1 VPSKPVRALATLVLT
16 ACLGLAPLTPA
27 GATPAPAAAGPAG
40 PGTTAASDT
49 GSAEDTLELRDQFF
63 GTPSAEP
70 GPGPGSGTRSARRG
84 DALPRPQWDS
94 SLARGLEC
102 TDLVCIHY
110 VTGSGDAPPP
120 ASSTGGT
127 PDWVAL
133 TLRTAHESLLRML
146 QLGWPLPPADA
157 GAGGTAQFDVY
168 LQDVGRRGL
177 YGYCAPERLVPGE
190 RNVASSYCVL
200 DNDFAEFAL
209 PPTPSMRV
217 TVAHELFHAVQFGL
231 DAREDGWFLE
241 ATATWMEEQVT
252 DDVDDNRQY
261 LRHGQ
266 LGDPGTP
273 LDTFDNGLGSYG
285 NWIFFQR
292 LTQRFGLQAV
302 RQVWARADG
311 HVGRRNDFSI
321 RGVRRYVESRGVSWP
336 RFYAGF
342 VAANRTPTSSYAEGS
357 AYRATAPQSRARL
370 GRARRAWGRTVT
382 LDHLTGQV
390 ASLRPAPGLR
400 RGRLL
405 IAVDA
410 GRRAT
415 APAAHVVLVGRH
427 GVIGRSPLRLDRRGH
442 GSRVVRFHRPR
453 VRRVEV
459 VVANASTRYTCH
471 RDTQFAC
478 AGKPRDDRQRFR
490 VTARVL
496 R

>member
-1 VPSKPVRALATLVLT
+1 VPNFLVRTLATLLL
-16 ACLGLAPLTPA
+16 AASLGLGPATPA
-27 GATPAPAAAGPAG
+27 GAAAGTADPAPATTGRAAG
-40 PGTTAASDT
+40 
-49 GSAEDTLELRDQFF
+49 EDTLELRDAFF
-63 GTPSAEP
+63 GATPA
-70 GPGPGSGTRSARRG
+70 GDARRSARSV
-84 DALPRPQWDS
+84 LPRPSWDPS
-94 SLARGLEC
+94 VPQAREC
-102 TDLVCIHY
+102 TDLVCVHY
-110 VTGSGDAPPP
+110 VRTGVDAPPP
-120 ASSTGGT
+120 ASSTGTT

-133 TLRTAHESLLRML
+133 TLSTAQESFLRMVA
-146 QLGWPLPPADA
+146 LGWPLPPADR
-157 GAGGTAQFDVY
+157 GAGGTPQFDIY
-168 LQDVGRRGL
+168 LQDLGRRGL
-177 YGYCAPERLVPGE
+177 YGYCAPEDLVSGE

-273 LDTFDNGLGSYG
+273 LDSFGSLGSYG

-292 LTQRFGLQAV
+292 LTQRFGDQAV
-302 RQVWARADG
+302 RRVWARADG
-311 HVGRRNDFSI
+311 HAGRRNDYSI
-321 RGVRRYVESRGVSWP
+321 QAVRRYVESRGVSWP

-342 VAANRTPTSSYAEGS
+342 VAANRTPGSSYTEGS
-357 AYRATAPQSRARL
+357 AYRPAAAESRARL
-370 GRARRAWGRTVT
+370 GRGHADWTRTVV
-382 LDHLTGQV
+382 LDHLTGHIV
-390 ASLRPAPGLR
+390 SLHPGAGLR
-400 RGRLL
+400 RGRLR
-405 IAVDA
+405 ISVDG

-415 APAAHVVLVGRH
+415 APAAHVVLIGRR
-427 GVIGRSPLRLDRRGH
+427 GVIGRSPLRLDRSGH
-442 GSRVVRFHRPR
+442 GSRVVKFHRPR

-459 VVANASTRYTCH
+459 VLANASTRYTCN
-471 RDTQFAC
+471 RRTQFSC
-478 AGKPRDDRQRFR
+478 RGKPRDDRQAFR